1 MSEDSVEAKSVHP
14 DWEAVR
20 SRLRQS
26 HPTFFELEAGGA
38 LLMDLG
44 SDGWLLELTPDGRL
58 LCQMGMDIEDIMSLM
73 SSMSMPS
80 WQRDRKSTRRNSS
93 HLVISYADFCLQKK
107 KQTSIDRSNTQPMP

>member
-1 MSEDSVEAKSVHP
+1 MSEDSGVYKSVHP

-20 SRLRQS
+20 SRLQRS
-26 HPTFFELEAGGA
+26 HPTFFELEVGGA

-73 SSMSMPS
+73 SDGTPE
-80 WQRDRKSTRRNSS
+80 DLGTDE
-93 HLVISYADFCLQKK
+93 AA
-107 KQTSIDRSNTQPMP
+107 KQTNDYLQPAAAKFLPTVHAAESKETTENT

>member
-1 MSEDSVEAKSVHP
+1 MSEDSSVYKSVHP

-20 SRLRQS
+20 SRLQRS
-26 HPTFFELEAGGA
+26 HPTFFELEVGGA

-73 SSMSMPS
+73 SEGTPEDLGTDEVAK
-80 WQRDRKSTRRNSS
+80 QRSEEHTSELQSLTN
-93 HLVISYADFCLQKK
+93 LVCRL
-107 KQTSIDRSNTQPMP
+107 

>member
-20 SRLRQS
+20 ARLRRS
-26 HPTFFELEAGGA
+26 HPNFFELEVGGA

-73 SSMSMPS
+73 SEGTPQDLGTDEVAKQAKYDLQPALAEYRAA
-80 WQRDRKSTRRNSS
+80 QRAAGSGEPHAKDE
-93 HLVISYADFCLQKK
+93 VD
-107 KQTSIDRSNTQPMP
+107 